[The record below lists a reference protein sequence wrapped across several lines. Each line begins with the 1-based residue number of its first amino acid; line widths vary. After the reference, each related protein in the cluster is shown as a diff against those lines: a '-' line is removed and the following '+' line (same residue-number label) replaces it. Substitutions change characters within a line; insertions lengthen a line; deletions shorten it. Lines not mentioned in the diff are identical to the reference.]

1 MNEPIIDANVYLSRW
16 LTRRLPEDETGRLV
30 AKLREH
36 GVVEAWAG
44 SFDGLLHKDLAAVN
58 EQLARECREQKEI
71 KLVPFG
77 SVNPTLPDWEDDL
90 RRCAEEHRM
99 PGIRLHPNYHDYK
112 LDHPAFAR
120 LLKLAAERKLL
131 VQLAVLMEDERM
143 MHPRLRVPPVN
154 VAPLPAL
161 VQATPGARVLLL
173 NALTTVRGNG
183 LVALRG
189 GEIYLDMAMMEGV
202 GGVAQ
207 LLEQFPLERVLFGSY
222 APFFYFDSAVLK
234 LKESALKEEQLRAV
248 RHDNARRLV
257 DGRP

>member
-1 MNEPIIDANVYLSRW
+1 VNEPIIDANVYLSRW